1 MDGGGLCMVVAKA
14 RCNGEMLVFSNGR
27 LIKVA
32 LMGPVEVCKS
42 IDKMVSSR

>member
-1 MDGGGLCMVVAKA
+1 MDGGGLCTTVAKA
-14 RCNGEMLVFSNGR
+14 RCNGET

-42 IDKMVSSR
+42 IGEMPGDGAPFAL